1 MSLKQ
6 KLGLD
11 LAEYTA
17 GWNKATAIASTGAA
31 GLTKAV
37 ERKLGLNDV
46 FKSFVASVGIDAA
59 KIANWIAEKF
69 GVGEKQRKEFEA
81 LDDLSDKIT
90 EETIKNG
97 RARLNDEQK
106 YLLLLRERD
115 RLLERIANRVVKTS
129 ADQKAQ
135 LTDELNLQI
144 KIGEIEERQ
153 RRNSKQEAEARIDA
167 NEVKHDSR
175 LKDKPAAQRV
185 RELEQ
190 EIKSLEDLIKPDE
203 QGNTPFGE
211 GLDKFKD
218 ILKKRRGD
226 LESAKGEIASE
237 RRAREQ
243 IVTERD
249 RKKRDVDERRG
260 DLEDARQDRGKLS
273 LVELANVSPFGAGSS
288 IDAASQSGSAR
299 EALELQ
305 RKAEEARLGGR
316 SEDAQALLAQADKL
330 KGGLSALKSSERED
344 PFKQLKK
351 ALQTSEEQ
359 LADINKKLVGKF
371 ANE

>member
-17 GWNKATAIASTGAA
+17 GWNKASAIASTGAA
-31 GLTKAV
+31 GLSKAV
-37 ERKLGLNDV
+37 ERKLGLHDA
-46 FKSFVASVGIDAA
+46 FKSFVASVGIDAE

-81 LDDLSDKIT
+81 LDELSDKIT

-115 RLLERIANRVVKTS
+115 HLLERIANRVVKTA

-135 LTDELNLQI
+135 LTDEYNLQL

-153 RRNSKQEAEARIDA
+153 RRTSKQDAEARIDA
-167 NEVKHDSR
+167 NETKHDAR
-175 LKDKPAAQRV
+175 LKDKPATQRV
-185 RELEQ
+185 RELEK
-190 EIKSLEDLIKPDE
+190 EITALESLIKPDE

-226 LESAKGEIASE
+226 LESARGEIDTEKRQRDAILIE
-237 RRAREQ
+237 RS
-243 IVTERD
+243 
-249 RKKRDVDERRG
+249 RKSLDVDERRT
-260 DLEDARQDRGKLS
+260 DLTNAQQDRGKLS
-273 LVELANVSPFGAGSS
+273 LVELANLSPFGVGTS
-288 IDAASQSGSAR
+288 IDAANQSGSAR
-299 EALELQ
+299 QALDLQ
-305 RKAEEARLGGR
+305 KKAEEARLSGR
-316 SEDAQALLAQADKL
+316 SDDAQALLAQADKL
-330 KGGLSALKSSERED
+330 KGGLSALNSGERED

-351 ALQTSEEQ
+351 ALLTSEEQ
-359 LADINKKLVGKF
+359 LTDINKKLTGKF